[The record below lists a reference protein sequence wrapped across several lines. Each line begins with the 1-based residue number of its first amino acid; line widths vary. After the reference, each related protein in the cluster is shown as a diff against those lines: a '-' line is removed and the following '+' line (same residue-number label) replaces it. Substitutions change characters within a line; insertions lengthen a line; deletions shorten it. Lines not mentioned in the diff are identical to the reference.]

1 MTTPRNVKVKLVVLA
16 LSALVALA
24 GCTSDP
30 LAEQYASGSNQN
42 YISGDGTVRVIAP
55 ADRDAPVDFTSVT
68 TDGKAVSSDDYRGTV
83 LVLNFW
89 YAACPPCRVE
99 APDLQKLFTEFD
111 GKGATF
117 LGVNVRDQADTSNA
131 FAADAGITYPSV
143 IDANNGNM
151 LLAFAGTVA
160 PNAVPTTLVIDK
172 EGRVAAR
179 FLGLVDAPSTLKTI
193 ITETIAEEAD

>member
-1 MTTPRNVKVKLVVLA
+1 VKFRAVVLTVA
-16 LSALVALA
+16 VVVALA

-42 YISGDGTVRVIAP
+42 YISGDGTVRVIAQD
-55 ADRDAPVDFTSVT
+55 DRGKPIDFKSVT
-68 TDGKAVSSDDYRGTV
+68 ADGTAVSAANYRGVV

-99 APDLQKLFTEFD
+99 APDLQKLFEEFD

-131 FAADAGITYPSV
+131 FAMKAGITYPSV
-143 IDANNGNM
+143 IDANDGNM

-172 EGRVAAR
+172 KGRVAAR
-179 FLGLVDAPSTLKTI
+179 FLGLVDSPSTLRTI
-193 ITETIAEEAD
+193 ITETIAEPDQ